1 MSSKTKLYKIF
12 THHILNFISTMY
24 SYRAAVD
31 FVDDMEECMREPTQH
46 IGVFHNQTLTGIRLI
61 LNT

>member
-1 MSSKTKLYKIF
+1 
-12 THHILNFISTMY
+12 MY

-61 LNT
+61 LNTWRNKNEVVALKGE